1 LTVGFTTRWAARQRL
16 AGRIVVAVR
25 RSTDLETQSLKMRCM
40 MKTRIS
46 LVILTLALL
55 TISAVAVLLVLP
67 AGIMASSHREA
78 PITALDPTADITDL
92 WAFRSYDVNGH
103 DTPTPSVTMIMAV
116 NPFEEPANGP
126 NWFPFDPQILY
137 ELHVDN
143 DQDGRDDIVFQFRFS
158 TRIQLP
164 TVYTGMAGFTTSS
177 DGTAPGVPPQI
188 TAFDNP
194 GLSLR
199 QTYTV
204 TMIKDGVATP
214 IRNKDGS
221 PFYVVPANAGPRTI
235 KYADFYAAG
244 TYTETNKGISVFSGT
259 VDDPFFIDLG
269 AAFDTANFRLLE
281 GGPPGGTGVPGVLSA
296 SEDAAN
302 QNFASDTVSGYAV
315 DVIAIQVPITMLT
328 RSGKIEPATSSDATL
343 GIWSSTSRP
352 RVTIRR
358 AAYSESAHEPDS
370 DDFSQV
376 QRLGNPLINELIIG
390 TGTKDYWSMSRPDH
404 DSQFADFD
412 LNPPFVTIVD
422 SLYSVVAPGA
432 LYSPP
437 APRTDLLPLVEYLPP
452 IAASSS
458 ATGPI
463 ADLLRLNTG
472 VAPTAPGHAKRLG
485 LLAGD
490 GAGFPNGR
498 RLADDVV
505 DIVLRV
511 AVGGVLAGNKCG
523 PSNTTSCN
531 VFPNNV
537 LGDGVNVNDVDTD
550 IASDGV
556 TNLVEPNTHFHTS
569 FPYVDFCPSGRNR
582 RHIDPGEP
590 GCTAGSGPAC
600 PVE

>member
-1 LTVGFTTRWAARQRL
+1 
-16 AGRIVVAVR
+16 
-25 RSTDLETQSLKMRCM
+25 
-40 MKTRIS
+40 MKTRI
-46 LVILTLALL
+46 LLATLTLALL
-55 TISAVAVLLVLP
+55 TISAAAILLVGP

-92 WAFRSYDVNGH
+92 WAFRSYDINGN
-103 DTPTPSVTMIMAV
+103 DTSPPSVTLIMGV

-137 ELHVDN
+137 TIHVDN
-143 DQDGRDDIVFQFRFS
+143 ENSATGDIVFQFRFS
-158 TRIQLP
+158 TQYQLP
-164 TVYTGMAGFTTSS
+164 TVYTGLAGFNSGS
-177 DGTAPGVPPQI
+177 GGTAPGVPPQI
-188 TAFDNP
+188 TDFSNP
-194 GLSLR
+194 GLNFR

-204 TMIKDGVATP
+204 TMIKNGVATP
-214 IRNKDGS
+214 IVNSDGS

-235 KYADFYAAG
+235 NYADLYAAG
-244 TYTETNKGISVFSGT
+244 TYTNTNKGISVFSGP

-281 GGPPGGTGVPGVLSA
+281 GGPPHGTGVPGVLSA
-296 SEDAAN
+296 TEDAAN
-302 QNFASDTVSGYAV
+302 ENFASDTVSGYAV
-315 DVIAIQVPITMLT
+315 DVIAIQVPIAMLT
-328 RSGKIEPATSSDATL
+328 RTGRVEPATSPAATI
-343 GIWSSTSRP
+343 GVWAQTARP
-352 RVTIRR
+352 EITIRHNISGSGLPTMNSG
-358 AAYSESAHEPDS
+358 A
-370 DDFSQV
+370 FSQV

-390 TGTKDYWSMSRPDH
+390 TGSKDYWSMSRPVN

-412 LNPPFVTIVD
+412 LNPLFVTVVD
-422 SLYSVVAPGA
+422 SLYSVLAPGA

-437 APRTDLLPLVEYLPP
+437 APRYDLLPLVEYVPP
-452 IAASSS
+452 IAAMGT

-472 VAPTAPGHAKRLG
+472 VAPTAPGSASRLG

-505 DIVLRV
+505 DITLRV

-523 PSNTTSCN
+523 ASHSTSCD
-531 VFPNNV
+531 VFPNNA

-550 IASDGV
+550 LASDGM

-590 GCTAGSGPAC
+590 GCTAGSGPPC
-600 PVE
+600 PIQ

>member
-1 LTVGFTTRWAARQRL
+1 
-16 AGRIVVAVR
+16 
-25 RSTDLETQSLKMRCM
+25 M
-40 MKTRIS
+40 MKTKMS
-46 LVILTLALL
+46 LVTLTLALL
-55 TISAVAVLLVLP
+55 TISAAALWFVRPV
-67 AGIMASSHREA
+67 GIMASSHREA

-103 DTPTPSVTMIMAV
+103 DTSTPSITMIMGV

-137 ELHVDN
+137 EIHVDN
-143 DQDGRDDIVFQFRFS
+143 ENDAQDHIVFQIRFS
-158 TRIQLP
+158 TQYQLP
-164 TVYTGMAGFTTSS
+164 TVYTGMAGFSGS
-177 DGTAPGVPPQI
+177 APGVPPQI
-188 TAFDNP
+188 TDFANP
-194 GLSLR
+194 GLNFR

-204 TMIKDGVATP
+204 TMIRHGHATP
-214 IRNKDGS
+214 IVNNDGS

-235 KYADFYAAG
+235 NYADLYAAG
-244 TYTETNKGISVFSGT
+244 TYTNTNKGISVFSGP

-281 GGPPGGTGVPGVLSA
+281 GGPPHGTGVPGVLSA

-302 QNFASDTVSGYAV
+302 ENFASDTVSGYAV
-315 DVIAIQVPITMLT
+315 DVIALQVPIAMLT
-328 RSGKIEPATSSDATL
+328 KSGRVEPATSPCATI
-343 GIWSSTSRP
+343 GIWATTSRP
-352 RVTIRR
+352 TISIRR
-358 AAYSESAHEPDS
+358 EPNPEGEVS
-370 DDFSQV
+370 RGFGGFSQV

-390 TGTKDYWSMSRPDH
+390 TGTKDYWSMSKPMH
-404 DSQFADFD
+404 DSQFAAFD
-412 LNPPFVTIVD
+412 LNPLFVTIVD
-422 SLYSVVAPGA
+422 SLYSVLAPGA

-437 APRTDLLPLVEYLPP
+437 APRYDLLPLVEYVPP
-452 IAASSS
+452 IAASGTP
-458 ATGPI
+458 TGPI

-472 VAPTAPGHAKRLG
+472 VAPTAPGNASRLG

-505 DIVLRV
+505 DITLRV
-511 AVGGVLAGNKCG
+511 AVGGVLAGNQCG
-523 PSNTTSCN
+523 MSNTTSCN

-550 IASDGV
+550 LATDGV

-569 FPYVDFCPSGRNR
+569 FPYVDYCPSGRNR

-590 GCTAGSGPAC
+590 GCTAGSGPPC